1 MKETLKILWG
11 LHLTAAI
18 IHIVSSALSFSLDKT
33 DISSDITVPKHN
45 YYKEPIRTETTY
57 TIVWETCSID
67 WVGVNE
73 AITAFSHLIALW
85 LLYDR
90 NNAKKEPIRR
100 AIEYSITAGILQ
112 VALVLPVGETL
123 LHDIIF
129 LLVVNLCIQWIGYG
143 IDKRGDLLFPL
154 FLLLASEITYVILHG
169 SNLSGISNQGYYT
182 FMGVAYAVFYILFG
196 VVKIRQL
203 KLQDIETELF
213 ILMSVTSK
221 VSLSWILI
229 GNTYQGFRDMGEDKG
244 PDIDWRAL
252 QIAIVSVSALILTG
266 GTYCLKSNKKKLSAV
281 KSAAPQGVAGTNTY
295 RFKKLRY

>member
-1 MKETLKILWG
+1 MKETLKILRA
-11 LHLTAAI
+11 LHFIAAI
-18 IHIVSSALSFSLDKT
+18 IHIVSSILSFSLDKT

-45 YYKEPIRTETTY
+45 YYKKPIRTNTTY

-67 WVGVNE
+67 WVTVNE

-90 NNAKKEPIRR
+90 KDAKKEPIRR
-100 AIEYSITAGILQ
+100 AIEYSITAGVLQ
-112 VALVLPVGETL
+112 VALVLPVGQTL

-129 LLVVNLCIQWIGYG
+129 LLVVNLCIQWIGYE
-143 IDKRGDLLFPL
+143 IDKRIDLLYPL

-196 VVKIRQL
+196 VVKIPQL
-203 KLQDIETELF
+203 NLKDIETELF

-229 GNTYQGFRDMGEDKG
+229 GNTYQGFKDMGEDKG

-266 GTYCLKSNKKKLSAV
+266 GTYYLKSNKDKLSTV
-281 KSAAPQGVAGTNTY
+281 TSAAPEGVGPV

>member
-1 MKETLKILWG
+1 MKILTI
-11 LHLTAAI
+11 LHVVAAI

-33 DISSDITVPKHN
+33 GISSDITVPKHN
-45 YYKEPIRTETTY
+45 YYKEPIRTNTTY

-73 AITAFSHLIALW
+73 AITAFSHIIAL
-85 LLYDR
+85 LFLHFRKDAER
-90 NNAKKEPIRR
+90 EPIRR
-100 AIEYSITAGILQ
+100 AIEYSITAGLLQ

-129 LLVVNLCIQWIGYG
+129 LLAINLCIQWIGYG

-154 FLLLASEITYVILHG
+154 FILLASEITYVILHG

-196 VVKIRQL
+196 VVKIPQL
-203 KLQDIETELF
+203 KLEEIETELF

-229 GNTYQGFRDMGEDKG
+229 GNTYQGFRDMGGNKG
-244 PDIDWRAL
+244 PDINWRTL
-252 QIAIVSVSALILTG
+252 QIVIVVVSAVILAG
-266 GTYCLKSNKKKLSAV
+266 GTCYLKSKKLNISYEV
-281 KSAAPQGVAGTNTY
+281 RSGPAG
-295 RFKKLRY
+295 FKNLRY